1 MEIWGGD
8 GYAYGI
14 DNGDGVTG
22 IYLPQT
28 HAIACIKYVQLSVSQ
43 SYLSKVFFFFLRKD
57 GI

>member
-14 DNGDGVTG
+14 DNGDGVAG

-43 SYLSKVFFFFLRKD
+43 SYLSNVFFFS
-57 GI
+57 